1 MPPKR
6 NRVQGGNARSRAS
19 AVPQGDIRG
28 RARPELGGE
37 TGQPAATRKR
47 AEARQQQWTMNSTVR
62 DILLERNTLSYNM
75 KLNDFLRNYVGGR
88 AAVSEVHNVTMQV
101 FVQEPDDYVQD
112 QRLLEEILN
121 LTEYQEMEAIY
132 KLHHEGVYSLEQ
144 WRGFKSKNTVTPHA
158 KGKLKAALTQ
168 IQTEERQRREAEER
182 QRRAREMKFTMSTT
196 IEDVL
201 FKGEFCYKDM
211 NLNDFLT
218 LEMEGG
224 GVVDANWNVLLRDFF
239 IYPSRYISDVFL
251 LLDIKESDH
260 YKRMEGAVRDE
271 MDMEEDVRR
280 LYEKGVDNL
289 LKWSLATAEVK
300 ANVHNLTKHFLDA
313 AFIELMS
320 SMTMSAPIK
329 PEGCYESVY
338 NARCHHVVEVP
349 GGEGTGKDVKEGG
362 CTTAVMDV
370 QGSWRHSRKG

>member
-19 AVPQGDIRG
+19 AVPQGDRQR
-28 RARPELGGE
+28 RARPESEGE
-37 TGQPAATRKR
+37 TDQPAATHIRVE
-47 AEARQQQWTMNSTVR
+47 EARQPQWTMNSTVR

-88 AAVSEVHNVTMQV
+88 AAVGEDHNVTMQV

-144 WRGFKSKNTVTPHA
+144 WRGFKSKNTVSPLA
-158 KGKLKAALTQ
+158 RGKLKAALTQ
-168 IQTEERQRREAEER
+168 IQTEERL
-182 QRRAREMKFTMSTT
+182 RRAQEMKFTMSTN

-251 LLDIKESDH
+251 LLDIKASDH
-260 YKRMEGAVRDE
+260 YKRMERAVRDE

-300 ANVHNLTKHFLDA
+300 ANVHNLTKHFLMQPS
-313 AFIELMS
+313 L
-320 SMTMSAPIK
+320 
-329 PEGCYESVY
+329 
-338 NARCHHVVEVP
+338 N
-349 GGEGTGKDVKEGG
+349 
-362 CTTAVMDV
+362 
-370 QGSWRHSRKG
+370 